1 MEIAFIKTQFSL
13 YFNEFM
19 DFLLADRQ
27 NNYKNDSFPVPKNI
41 SLFLSSC

>member
-1 MEIAFIKTQFSL
+1 MAFIKTQFSQ

-19 DFLLADRQ
+19 DFLLVDIHGQ

-41 SLFLSSC
+41 NLFLSSW